1 METHLADFIR
11 DTTAG
16 REAEAILR
24 KCVHCGFCTAT
35 CPTYQL
41 LGDELDGPRG
51 RIYLIKQ
58 VLEGAAPTEKTRLH
72 LDRCLTC
79 RSCEST
85 CPSGV
90 HYSRLLDIGREAVER
105 LVPRKGGDALLRGA
119 LRTALP
125 RPALFGT
132 AMKLGQM
139 VRPLLP
145 VALKSKVPPLSSA
158 GTLPAEAPERLQRKM
173 LALAGCAQPS
183 MYPNINGA
191 AKRVLAKLGIH
202 LFEDAGAGCCGA
214 VKLHLNDAE
223 GAREDAR
230 RNIDAWWPYIESGA
244 VEAIVVTASACGVQV
259 KDYGHLLQEDD
270 AYRAMASCVAD
281 LARDVSEVVVAEKT
295 ALLDLLADRPV
306 PARRPLA
313 FHAPCTLQHGL
324 KLRGGIESLLIAAGF
339 DLTPVADSH
348 LCCGSAG
355 TYSILQPELSLKLRD
370 NKLAAL
376 TAGEP
381 QGVASANIGCI
392 AHLQGGSSLPIR
404 HWIEWLDE
412 RLTQ

>member
-58 VLEGAAPTEKTRLH
+58 VLEGAMPTEKTRLH

-79 RSCEST
+79 RSCETT

-90 HYSRLLDIGREAVER
+90 HYSRLLDIGRAVVEAR
-105 LVPRKGGDALLRGA
+105 VPRQGADALLRAG
-119 LRTALP
+119 LRETLP

-139 VRPLLP
+139 VRPFLP
-145 VALKSKVPPLSSA
+145 AALKSKVPPATSSGA
-158 GTLPAEAPERLQRKM
+158 AAPGGQARKM
-173 LALAGCAQPS
+173 IVLAGCAQPS

-191 AKRVLAKLGIH
+191 AKRVLARLGIE
-202 LFEDAGAGCCGA
+202 LFETERAGCCGA
-214 VKLHLNDAE
+214 VRLHLND
-223 GAREDAR
+223 GAGAQENAR
-230 RNIDAWWPYIESGA
+230 RNIDAWWPLVESGA
-244 VEAIVVTASACGVQV
+244 EAIVVTASACGVQV
-259 KDYGHLLQEDD
+259 KDYGHLLQEDA
-270 AYRAMASCVAD
+270 AYAD
-281 LARDVSEVVVAEKT
+281 KARRIAALARDVSEVVAAEYEPLR
-295 ALLDLLADRPV
+295 ALLQKSALAT
-306 PARRPLA
+306 RRKLA
-313 FHAPCTLQHGL
+313 FHSPCTLQHGL
-324 KLRGGIESLLIAAGF
+324 KIRGGVEPLLEAAGF
-339 DLTPVADSH
+339 DLTPVADAH

-355 TYSILQPELSLKLRD
+355 TYSILQPEISRQLRG

-376 TAGEP
+376 LAGRP
-381 QGVASANIGCI
+381 VGIASANIGCI
-392 AHLQGGSSLPIR
+392 AHLQAGTDVPIR

-412 RLTQ
+412 ALSG